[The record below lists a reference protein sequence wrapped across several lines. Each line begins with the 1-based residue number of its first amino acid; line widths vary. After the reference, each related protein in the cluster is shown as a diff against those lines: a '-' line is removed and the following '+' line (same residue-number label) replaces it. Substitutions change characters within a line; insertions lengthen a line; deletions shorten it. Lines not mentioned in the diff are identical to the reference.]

1 MAVPLWRTEEIGKKA
16 EGQIQTAMLKIEG
29 GSSDEIRRN
38 IKFLV

>member
-1 MAVPLWRTEEIGKKA
+1 MAVPLWRTEEIGKEA
-16 EGQIQTAMLKIEG
+16 EGKMQTAMLKIEG